1 MKKKRLIP
9 VILLKDGWIVQ
20 SKNFSRYQNIG
31 NPTTSVKRLS
41 EWGSDELIYL
51 DISKSDQYDL
61 RRDDQGY
68 ANRQTFLEIVQDVS
82 LNCFMPITVGGK
94 IKSLGDIETRL
105 RAGADKVCINTAA
118 VCNKD
123 FVADA
128 AREFGSQCIVISLD
142 VIQDGKRY
150 VVKTHGGSVNTGLEL
165 QDVARAMQDY
175 GAGELLVNSIDRD
188 GMGNGYDHE
197 LYKRVHA
204 SVDIPVIACGGV
216 GEYQH
221 FSKLIGEVDVDAVA
235 AANIFHYRDQSVYL
249 AKQALYQQGFNF
261 RKPEILKLKKKR
273 ILR

>member
-20 SKNFSRYQNIG
+20 SKKFSKYQNIG

-94 IKSLGDIETRL
+94 INSLDDIETRL

-118 VCNKD
+118 VSNKD
-123 FVADA
+123 FVSDA
-128 AREFGSQCIVISLD
+128 AKEFGSQCIVISLD
-142 VIQDGKRY
+142 VIQENGKY
-150 VVKTHGGSVNTGLEL
+150 LVKTHGGSVNTGLEV
-165 QDVARAMQDY
+165 QDVATLMQDH
-175 GAGELLVNSIDRD
+175 GAGELLVNSINRD
-188 GMGNGYDHE
+188 GMGNGYDCE
-197 LYKRVHA
+197 LYKRVYA

-216 GEYQH
+216 GEYEH
-221 FSKLIGEVDVDAVA
+221 FSELLREVDVDAVA

-249 AKQALYQQGFNF
+249 AKQALFQQGLNF

-273 ILR
+273 MKQ